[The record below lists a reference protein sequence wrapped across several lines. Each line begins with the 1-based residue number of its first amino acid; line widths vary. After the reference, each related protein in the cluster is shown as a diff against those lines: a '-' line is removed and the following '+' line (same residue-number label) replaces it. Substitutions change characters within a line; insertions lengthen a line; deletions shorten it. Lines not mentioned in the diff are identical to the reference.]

1 MVNVGGWDDD
11 ERAALVALLRAQPQG
26 LNWGDL
32 TAKVAESGSARKV
45 WHHYY
50 PDTLFGENDAS
61 VILRTAQSDVKA
73 WMNDDFRF
81 LTFVDDD
88 YPARLRD
95 VRQMPPVVF
104 TQGHLVGA
112 DRGVSVVGSRKASPV
127 ALNFARETAKLLVER
142 GLTVV
147 AGLAE
152 GIDTAAHEAALQ
164 ALGRTVAVI
173 GTGIRKRYPAAN
185 KSLHTAIVERG
196 GLVLSQFWPDSPPTK
211 WSFPVRNAVMSAYGL
226 ATVVVTAGEHSGTRI
241 QAREAIAHGR
251 PVILGAAVT
260 RETRWGAA
268 LVNQPGV
275 RVAGSPTEVM
285 RHLDA
290 ILNVN
295 SRVAELL
302 TSASA

>member
-1 MVNVGGWDDD
+1 VVNVRGWDDE
-11 ERAALVALLRAQPQG
+11 ERAALVALLKAQPER

-32 TAKVAESGSARKV
+32 TAMVAECGSARKV
-45 WHHYY
+45 WSRYY
-50 PDTLFGENDAS
+50 PDTLFGESEATA
-61 VILRTAQSDVKA
+61 ILREAQADVAA
-73 WMNDDFRF
+73 WTTDDFRF
-81 LTFVDDD
+81 LTFMDDD
-88 YPARLRD
+88 YPERLRD

-104 TQGHLVGA
+104 TQGCLVRA
-112 DRGVSVVGSRKASPV
+112 DRAVSVVGSRKASPE
-127 ALNFARETAKLLVER
+127 ALSFARQTATLLVKQ

-152 GIDTAAHEAALQ
+152 GIDTAAHEATLKAR
-164 ALGRTVAVI
+164 GRTVAVI

-185 KSLHTAIVERG
+185 KGLHAAIVERG

-251 PVILGAAVT
+251 PVILSAAVT
-260 RETRWGAA
+260 RETQWGAA

-275 RVAGSPTEVM
+275 RVASTPEDVM
-285 RHLDA
+285 RHLDT

-302 TSASA
+302 ASAFA